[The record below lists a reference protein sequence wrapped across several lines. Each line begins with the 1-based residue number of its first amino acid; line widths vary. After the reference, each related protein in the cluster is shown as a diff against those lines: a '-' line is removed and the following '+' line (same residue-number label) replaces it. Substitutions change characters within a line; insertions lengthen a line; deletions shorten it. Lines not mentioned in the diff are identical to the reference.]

1 MNSWVGFMNIQYVFG
16 QNATD
21 IHMYIETPLAAY
33 IFTNQAVWIWR
44 RINGEKQN
52 ELLNYFIYACVKID

>member
-1 MNSWVGFMNIQYVFG
+1 MKELEQLGWFMNIQYVFG
-16 QNATD
+16 QNATN

-52 ELLNYFIYACVKID
+52 EIFYICVCEN